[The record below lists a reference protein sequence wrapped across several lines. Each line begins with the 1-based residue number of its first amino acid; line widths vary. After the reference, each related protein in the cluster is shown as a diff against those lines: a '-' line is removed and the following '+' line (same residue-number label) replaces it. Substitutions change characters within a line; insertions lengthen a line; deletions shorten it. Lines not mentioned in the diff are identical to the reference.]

1 MITYV
6 KIFYP
11 FKFTISL
18 SRVTLVQVF
27 GKLYLVPLLYK
38 LFEDRCYHSEIYV
51 GFVQNGCPF
60 VLMQNCFLQRTHYD
74 YIFFPTVLQND
85 FAATGFQSSDD
96 PIANIDFPLYG
107 PVEEVA
113 RRVPRLINCRMTG
126 ECALVVPV
134 RAPLPILIHDTASNL
149 WVPVPVVPELVP
161 AVPVSQIG

>member
-11 FKFTISL
+11 FTFAISL

-60 VLMQNCFLQRTHYD
+60 VLMQNSFYNELIMIIY
-74 YIFFPTVLQND
+74 FFPRVLQND

-107 PVEEVA
+107 PLRKWQGGFLA
-113 RRVPRLINCRMTG
+113 
-126 ECALVVPV
+126 
-134 RAPLPILIHDTASNL
+134 
-149 WVPVPVVPELVP
+149 
-161 AVPVSQIG
+161 